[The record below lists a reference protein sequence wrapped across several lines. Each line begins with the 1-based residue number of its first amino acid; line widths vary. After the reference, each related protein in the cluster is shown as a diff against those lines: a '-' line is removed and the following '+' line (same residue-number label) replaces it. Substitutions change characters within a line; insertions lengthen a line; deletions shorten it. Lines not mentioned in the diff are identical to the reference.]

1 MKSLFIGGSSQL
13 AEDLAKRLKDV
24 DSISKSKCKNY
35 SKVFKIKNYKVFN
48 IKKIFK
54 NIKKKYD
61 NVVIFNG
68 QYQNSTLSNFSKI
81 EFKESFYINFE
92 IPLLFATEIINNKFL
107 NKNGSIF
114 FLSSIAADSSSTGN
128 AYYSLSKNALNY
140 AAKILS
146 DEQKKRGV
154 RVNVIS
160 VGIMNN
166 RMGKSTLV
174 NFSHKKFKFVKKES
188 YINKMIKVL
197 KNKKINK
204 KKIFIK

>member
-35 SKVFKIKNYKVFN
+35 SKVFKIKNYKAFN
-48 IKKIFK
+48 IKRIFK

-61 NVVIFNG
+61 NIVIFNG
-68 QYQNSTLSNFSKI
+68 QYQNSTLSNFSRI

-107 NKNGSIF
+107 NKNGSVF